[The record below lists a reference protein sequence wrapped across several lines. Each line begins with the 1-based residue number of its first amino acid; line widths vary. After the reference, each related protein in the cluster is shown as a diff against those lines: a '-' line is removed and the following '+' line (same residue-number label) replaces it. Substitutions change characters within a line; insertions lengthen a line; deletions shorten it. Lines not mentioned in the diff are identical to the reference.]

1 MRREPTVAEFEK
13 YEKQRE
19 LGTNQFATVFEALD
33 YASGRTVAIFE
44 FHEKF
49 QHDNDTWRGLWR
61 EVLERGKIEH
71 DNILFPLG
79 FHEAERQIVLPFMRG
94 NFGNRLQE
102 TPISYDSVRTALKCV
117 LKGLS
122 CLHRNGKVHGN
133 ITPSNLLYGAD
144 ERSQAVRIGFS
155 PGLLVGG
162 VVLRKDRDPRYMAPE
177 MYSEELFG
185 PLGSAVD
192 LYCLGVSAF
201 EMLRGKN
208 FSQLIPGTE
217 INMKAYEQFHMSP
230 DAKFPSLKI
239 VDPKAPNDL
248 VCVIDRL
255 VQKKVQDRYA
265 SADDALADLDL
276 QAKDVFEVVPQVKP
290 GPAAGTPQ
298 PTPNP
303 PVPKPQTPTTS
314 GGAGSGSSGTNKTTA
329 PVKPTPVKPVTP
341 PKPKGPPN
349 PFLQKHK
356 KTLTVVGGLLGGFVI
371 MSLIQ
376 TLTTPAAPEAR
387 LKIVTKPGKANLTI
401 GGKKHEG
408 TPVAI
413 RIPPGTYDVEVELPG
428 YALLQDQVTVKLDEK
443 DPEHEQVVNFELTPQ
458 ISLAVTPETATVK
471 VDGKVQKQAEKGTY
485 QLQMSPGKHTL
496 LVEMDEY
503 QSSTSEVT
511 APTEKQI
518 AINLERAVAKVDPP
532 PEVKPEVK
540 PVMTTETKPE
550 VKPETKPETK
560 PEVKP
565 EVKPVVKPEPSKGPF
580 QNKIGMTLV
589 RIEPGEFLMG
599 APDDDDEAIAN
610 ERPARRVKI
619 DRPFLISDT
628 EVTMAQF
635 EHFAKAMDYV
645 TDVERSGGGGGY
657 DSASKRFMNDEKF
670 SWRETGW
677 KQSEKHPVVNVSW
690 GDAQRFCRWLSTL
703 EGRTYRLPTE
713 EEWEY
718 ACRAGTT
725 TRFWTGDQGT
735 DLLKV
740 DNIADHALSAVI
752 PGRKVVEGD
761 DGFPFTSEVR
771 AHGTASANPWGLY
784 NMHGNVREWCQKS
797 ADTRSVA
804 SELLQTNE
812 PRPVRGGC
820 WYFDAKGA
828 RCSAKSNLSSELG
841 VSYVGFRVVQEISTE
856 PPKPEKE

>member
-1 MRREPTVAEFEK
+1 VAEFEK
-13 YEKQRE
+13 YEKQHE
-19 LGTNQFATVFEALD
+19 LGTNQFATVYEAVD

-102 TPISYDSVRTALKCV
+102 SPISYDSVRTALKCV

-276 QAKDVFEVVPQVKP
+276 QAKDVFEVVPQAKA

-298 PTPNP
+298 PAPTPT
-303 PVPKPQTPTTS
+303 VPKTPSPS
-314 GGAGSGSSGTNKTTA
+314 GGTGTGSNTA
-329 PVKPTPVKPVTP
+329 TKPTAAPKPAPAKPVTP
-341 PKPKGPPN
+341 PKPKGALN

-356 KTLTVVGGLLGGFVI
+356 KTLTVAGGLLGGFII

-376 TLTTPAAPEAR
+376 VLTTPAEPKAL

-401 GGKKHEG
+401 AGKKRG
-408 TPVAI
+408 VTPVSI

-443 DPEHEQVVNFELTPQ
+443 DPEHEQVVNFELTPLSPPSVTPQ
-458 ISLAVTPETATVK
+458 PPPTVEPQPPSTVAPPTPPSVTPPTPPSPPPLISLSVTPEKATVT
-471 VDGKVQKQAEKGTY
+471 VDGAAQPLAAKGNY
-485 QLQMSPGKHTL
+485 QLEVSPGTHTL

-503 QSSTSEVT
+503 EPATSEIT
-511 APTEKQI
+511 APTEKKI
-518 AINLERAVAKVDPP
+518 VIRLEPVIR
-532 PEVKPEVK
+532 KP
-540 PVMTTETKPE
+540 
-550 VKPETKPETK
+550 
-560 PEVKP
+560 
-565 EVKPVVKPEPSKGPF
+565 SGPI

-589 RIEPGEFLMG
+589 RIEPGEFVMG
-599 APDDDDEAIAN
+599 APEDDDEAIAN

-628 EVTMAQF
+628 EVTFAQF
-635 EHFAKAMDYV
+635 EKFTTAMDYV